1 MTMDSV
7 ASKERL
13 IDRLLAKLAEIKEA
27 VAGMGGPERIAKQHA
42 RGKLTARERID
53 RFFDPG
59 TFVEIGGLVRS
70 QIQDFGMQMRDT
82 PADGVITGHGLVAGR
97 DVCVYATDFTILAGS
112 AGESHAA
119 KIAAI
124 IELAGKMRVPVVG
137 MLDSA
142 GARLHEGSAL
152 SRPFNRI
159 FIAQSI
165 YSGVIPQLQILM
177 GPCAAGQGYSPM
189 LSDFLIMTERT
200 AFMWLGGP
208 RLTHAATGEDIDD
221 SIVGSASSNMRA
233 GQCDVIAPDDAGALE
248 LAKRLLTYLPS
259 HWQEQPAFGPDDDPP
274 SRREEAL
281 LDVLPDSPRMTYD
294 MHDIV
299 ELVVDRGSFLELK
312 RDFAPNIITGLA
324 RLGGQVVGIIAN
336 NPDEMGGVMEND
348 CADKYMRL
356 MVCCDAF
363 NIPIITL
370 VDTPGFVVGREW
382 EDKGILRHGA
392 KLLYGYASATVPK
405 ISIIVRRSY
414 GGGNVVMGSKTMGAD
429 FSFAWPTAEISIMG
443 PESAASVIWAEELAK
458 AKESATQAALLDAR
472 CEEYRERYI
481 NIFNLAENH
490 RYDFVDDIIDPR
502 DTRPVLIRALQL
514 LKNKRVDLPARK
526 HGNPP
531 Q

>member
-1 MTMDSV
+1 MKPIAGVVNRMQ
-7 ASKERL
+7 ELLQRL
-13 IDRLLAKLAEIKEA
+13 RDRRDAALA
-27 VAGMGGPERIAKQHA
+27 MGGEEQIRKQHA

-59 TFVEIGGLVRS
+59 TFVELGQLVRS
-70 QIQDFGMQMRDT
+70 QIRDFGMTLRDT
-82 PADGVITGHGLVAGR
+82 PADGVITGHGRVAGR
-97 DVCVYATDFTILAGS
+97 EICIYATDFTVLAGS

-124 IELAGKMRVPVVG
+124 IELAGRMRVPVVG

-165 YSGVIPQLQILM
+165 YSGVIPQIQILT

-200 AFMWLGGP
+200 AYMWLGGP
-208 RLTHAATGEDIDD
+208 RLTRAATGEDIDD
-221 SIVGSASSNMRA
+221 SVVGSAFSNMRC
-233 GQCDVIAPDDAGALE
+233 GQCDLIAPDDDEAIE
-248 LAKRLLTYLPS
+248 LAKRLLLYLPQHEAELPPVTGS
-259 HWQEQPAFGPDDDPP
+259 DDPHD
-274 SRREEAL
+274 RREERL
-281 LDVLPDSPRMTYD
+281 LEILPDSPRLTYD
-294 MHDIV
+294 MHEII
-299 ELVVDRGSFLELK
+299 ELVVDRGSWLELK
-312 RDFAPNIITGLA
+312 DQFAPNIITGLC
-324 RLGGQVVGIIAN
+324 RLGGQVVGLIAN

-348 CADKYMRL
+348 CSDKYMRL
-356 MVCCDAF
+356 MMFCDAF
-363 NIPIITL
+363 NIPIVTL

-392 KLLYGYASATVPK
+392 KLLYGYACATVPK
-405 ISIIVRRSY
+405 ISIIIRRSY
-414 GGGNVVMGSKTMGAD
+414 GGGNVVMGSKTLGAD

-443 PESAASVIWAEELAK
+443 PESAAAVIWADELK
-458 AKESATQAALLDAR
+458 RAKECSDQAALLEER
-472 CEEYRERYI
+472 CSEYREKYI
-481 NIFNLAENH
+481 DIFGLAENY

-502 DTRPVLIRALQL
+502 DTRPVLIRALGA
-514 LKNKRVDLPARK
+514 LKGKRVDLPRRK

>member
-1 MTMDSV
+1 MDSLT
-7 ASKERL
+7 STERL
-13 IDRLLAKLAEIKEA
+13 LNRLLARLAQAKAA
-27 VAGMGGPERIAKQHA
+27 VYRMGGERQVAKQHA

-53 RFFDPG
+53 RFFDPD
-59 TFVEIGGLVRS
+59 TFVELGGLVRS
-70 QIQDFGMQMRDT
+70 QITDFGMETRDT
-82 PADGVITGHGLVAGR
+82 PADGVVTGHGKVGGR
-97 DVCVYATDFTILAGS
+97 EVGVYATDFTILAGS

-165 YSGVIPQLQILM
+165 YSGVIPQIQVLM

-189 LSDFLIMTERT
+189 LSDFLIMTEKT

-208 RLTHAATGEDIDD
+208 RLTRAATGEDINDAV
-221 SIVGSASSNMRA
+221 VGSAASNMAA
-233 GQCDVIAPDDAGALE
+233 GQCDLIARDDDEALDM
-248 LAKRLLTYLPS
+248 ARRLLGYLPS
-259 HWQEQPAFGPDDDPP
+259 HWEERPPRIPCDDPCD
-274 SRREEAL
+274 RREERL
-281 LDVLPDSPRMTYD
+281 LDILPDSPRLTYD
-294 MHDIV
+294 MHEIID
-299 ELVVDRGSFLELK
+299 LVVDRDSWLEIK
-312 RDFAPNIITGLA
+312 RDFAPNIVTGLA
-324 RLGGQVVGIIAN
+324 RLNGQPVGIVAN

-348 CADKYMRL
+348 CSDKYMRL
-356 MVCCDAF
+356 MACCDAF
-363 NIPIITL
+363 GLPLITF

-405 ISIIVRRSY
+405 VSVIVRKSY
-414 GGGNVVMGSKTMGAD
+414 GGGNVVMGSKTIGAD

-443 PESAASVIWAEELAK
+443 PESAAAVIWADNLK
-458 AKESATQAALLDAR
+458 NGKSSDESNGLLEAR

-481 NIFNLAENH
+481 NIFSLAENY
-490 RYDFVDDIIDPR
+490 RFDFVDDIIDPR
-502 DTRPVLIRALQL
+502 DTRRALIRALDM
-514 LKNKRVDLPARK
+514 LKNKRVDLPRRK